1 MSVVTKTIKFVE
13 CRNFV
18 DRPNAARDAAL
29 HGLISDG
36 INSVKVQ
43 IATNLELYSKE
54 GGVQPNAAA
63 RSGEINYQD
72 SFIFI
77 TGSGGDVDRLI
88 ESIKTYQGGGF
99 IKRKKKSKK
108 KKKKKSKSKKK
119 KKKSKK

>member
-1 MSVVTKTIKFVE
+1 MSETKKIKFTE

-18 DRPNAARDAAL
+18 NRPDLQRDAAL
-29 HGLISDG
+29 QGLISDG
-36 INSVKVQ
+36 LNSVKVQ
-43 IATNLELYSKE
+43 IATNLEIYSKE
-54 GGVQPNAAA
+54 GGVPQNAAA

-72 SFIFI
+72 SFISI